1 MASKIGQWAFLV
13 GLALAVVFAFVKAG
27 SWEGIVTLVLVIA
40 GLVVGFLNIS
50 EKETTPFLVAAIA
63 LMATSAASAS
73 NLVVIDSLVPKVG
86 TWLQNIVVNIGV
98 LATPAAVV
106 VALKAIRSL
115 AQD

>member
-27 SWEGIVTLVLVIA
+27 SWEGVLTLVLVIA
-40 GLVVGFLNIS
+40 GLVVGFLNIT
-50 EKETTPFLVAAIA
+50 EKETTPFLIAAIA
-63 LMATSAASAS
+63 LMATSAAR
-73 NLVVIDSLVPKVG
+73 LEVINDLVPNVG

-98 LATPAAVV
+98 LAAPAAVV
-106 VALKAIRSL
+106 VALKAIKSL

>member
-27 SWEGIVTLVLVIA
+27 KWEGIVTLVLVIA
-40 GLVVGFLNIS
+40 GLVVGFLNIT
-50 EKETTPFLVAAIA
+50 EKETTPFLIAAVA
-63 LMATSAASAS
+63 LMATSAASS
-73 NLVVIDSLVPKVG
+73 TKLDVINDLVPNVG
-86 TWLQNIVVNIGV
+86 TWLQNIVVNIGI

-106 VALKAIRSL
+106 VALKAIKSL